1 MAQGLSYLVYCRPGF
16 EKDAVAELG
25 EQLAELGLAG
35 YGQAKANSGYARFAL
50 AELEADGAD
59 WPTLCQQLP
68 WQRLIFARQL
78 LLVLAELQLPPE
90 DRVSAVLAA
99 LPAGL
104 KVANLRLE
112 HPDSDEGRELAA
124 LCRSLTRPLEEAL
137 KKQGILR
144 SSKQEGLTLHLLLTS
159 GRSGFVGL
167 SHPRNASL
175 HDNGIMRLRFPKEA
189 PSRSTLKLDEAFL
202 TLLTDEERQRFL
214 KPGMS
219 AVDLGAAPGGWSYQ
233 LVRRGLSVIAIDNGA
248 IAPSLMASGMVE
260 HLRVDG
266 FTFEPRRRV
275 DWLVCDMIEQPYR
288 VAQRMAVWFNRHW
301 ADHLLFNLKLP
312 MKKRRD
318 EVQRCLSLIER
329 TAAQAGQSCELRAR
343 QLYHDRDEVT
353 VYLGRR

>member
-25 EQLAELGLAG
+25 EQVAELGLAG
-35 YGQAKANSGYARFAL
+35 YGQAKANSGYARVVL
-50 AELEADGAD
+50 NGEGSEGND

-78 LLVLAELQLPPE
+78 LLLLADLQLPVE

-104 KVANLRLE
+104 TVASLRIE

-124 LCRSLTRPLEEAL
+124 LCRTLARPLENAL

-144 SSKQEGLTLHLLLTS
+144 ISKREGLTLHLLLTS
-159 GRSGFVGL
+159 GRSGFVGI
-167 SHPRNASL
+167 SHPQNSSP

-202 TLLTDEERQRFL
+202 TLLTDDERQRFL
-214 KPGMS
+214 KPGMR

-233 LVRRGLSVIAIDNGA
+233 LVRRGLTVIAIDNGA
-248 IAPSLMASGMVE
+248 IAPSLMDTGMVE

-288 VAQRMAVWFNRHW
+288 VAQRMAVWFSRQW
-301 ADHLLFNLKLP
+301 ADHLLFNLNLP
-312 MKKRRD
+312 MKSRRD
-318 EVQRCLSLIER
+318 EVARCLTLIER
-329 TAAQAGQSCELRAR
+329 SASQAGLGCELRAR